1 MITLDIKQ
9 ERKLILQLALQEAYR
24 KCDECQSEIMGL
36 EKELVG
42 KTFKERMKIITS
54 IEYLQECKK
63 GWRQTVECTKDWKIE
78 IEGSLMKMGND
89 ETLRRMETVFVN
101 QRGIESGKNH

>member
-1 MITLDIKQ
+1 MDIKK
-9 ERKLILQLALQEAYR
+9 ERLLILQLALQEAYR

-36 EKELVG
+36 EKDLVG
-42 KTFKERMKIITS
+42 KTIQERAKIIAS
-54 IEYLQECKK
+54 IEYLQECKE
-63 GWRQTVECTKDWKIE
+63 GWRQTVECTKDWMIE

-101 QRGIESGKNH
+101 QRGKESGKNH